1 MLQFLTGPAGCGKSV
16 LIQDTVISDAVKNPE
31 KKYFFIVPDQFTM
44 QTQMDIVKRHPAGG
58 IMNIDVLSFG
68 RLSYRIFEETGY
80 PDHPT
85 LDDTGKSLV
94 LRHIAG
100 DLSNSLPYLGKNLSK
115 IGYIHEIKS
124 RISEFMQYGLDPN
137 AVDIIASETTN
148 ELLRLKLSDLSK
160 IYRAFTEYN
169 KNKFVTNE
177 ETLGI
182 LAEKIKSSDILKGA
196 TIVFDGF
203 TGFTP
208 IQERVIREI
217 LKIAE
222 RVYIT
227 YELSLP
233 ETPDSESVETSLF
246 YMSKKSMERLKKIAE
261 EESVEVLETMDL
273 STSENKRLSARPDL
287 LFLEKNLFRFK
298 GEKYRGP
305 VENIFVTRCKNPSD
319 EVRNLILKIDE
330 LVRDHDYS
338 YRDIAVIAGDLET
351 YSDVVWDKFTMNNIP
366 FYLDRTSAVLLN
378 PFVEYIESAMEIII
392 KDYNYDSVL
401 RFLRSGFSNFT
412 EEETDAFDK
421 YIASLNLRGKRNYKK
436 PFTRVQR
443 GMKDPDRAL
452 LDAAKQDDLRARI
465 FDYISIID
473 KPFNT
478 CREFV
483 GFLYEF
489 IVKND
494 SFTKLSNMAAQFE
507 EAGDSVRAREYKQIY
522 RLIMELLD
530 TIVMLI
536 GDEEL
541 SIKEFYDIFSA
552 GIDEIQVGTLPEN
565 VDRVVVGD
573 LTRTRLKDI
582 KALFFLG
589 MNDGFVPK
597 AAEKTGILTGR
608 DKEVLRER
616 GIELSR
622 TAKEE
627 IYIQRLYLYMYLCK
641 PSQKLFIS
649 YSDKATD
656 GSSMKKSYVC
666 DAIIRMYEGLQEG
679 VQETAAKPENI
690 LNEKDGLG
698 VYSELLRTM
707 VREGIDAGDNKE
719 ALSFANALHRF
730 YAGEEHDGLHN
741 KIEEAAFFKYFPTD
755 LSKEVI
761 AALYGS
767 IIRLSISRMELFA
780 NCAYAHFLRYGMKL
794 KQEENFD
801 FNYMDLGNVCHGVL
815 ESFSNKLIGRG
826 LSFSDFDEETGK
838 TLVDEALAEY
848 AEKYEQG
855 ILKED
860 AERKYL
866 TEKIRKVLY
875 RTVDTLKFQASR
887 GMFKES
893 LFEYKFRSDLD
904 LNEAGPKTYLE
915 GKIDRI
921 DVYSTDSKV
930 YVKII
935 DYKSSQQSLDVTRI
949 YNGLSQQL
957 FMYLS
962 EAMKKESKDHPG
974 KEIVPSGM
982 FYYALM
988 NPFVE
993 EDTELSQEELNK
1005 EIYKK
1010 LQLDGSANSDLDNLR
1025 AIDKDIAE
1033 DSMVLPFKLRGSSLT
1048 ARSIKAVTPEEMQNA
1063 LNFVNEKAVSIAKEI
1078 INGSAEVKPVKIKDE
1093 TACAHCDY
1101 RSICKFDEALGY
1113 KYRRTDNVTQEEAK
1127 NAVFEGVSDGN

>member
-16 LIQDTVISDAVKNPE
+16 LIQDTVISDAMKNPE

-44 QTQMDIVKRHPAGG
+44 QTQMDIVKRHPNGG

-80 PDHPT
+80 PEYPA

-100 DLSNSLPYLGKNLSK
+100 DIAESLPYLGKNLNK

-124 RISEFMQYGLDPN
+124 RISEFMQYGLTPDE
-137 AVDIIASETTN
+137 VDIISAETQN

-160 IYRAFTEYN
+160 IYRAFNEYN

-182 LAEKIKSSDILKGA
+182 LAEKIKSSELLKGA
-196 TIVFDGF
+196 EVIFDGF

-208 IQERVIREI
+208 IQERVICEI
-217 LKIAE
+217 MKIAE
-222 RVYIT
+222 KVYIT

-233 ETPDSESVETSLF
+233 ETPDSELKETSLF
-246 YMSKKSMERLKKIAE
+246 YMSKKSMERLTKIAGD
-261 EESVEVLETMDL
+261 ESIEILSPIDL
-273 STSENKRLSARPDL
+273 SLEENKRLNGKPDL
-287 LFLEKNLFRFK
+287 LFLEKNLFRFT
-298 GEKYRGP
+298 GEKFKGD
-305 VENIFVTRCKNPSD
+305 VKNIHVTCCKNPAD
-319 EVRNLILKIDE
+319 EVKNLLLKIDE
-330 LVRDHDYS
+330 LVRNENYS

-366 FYLDRTSAVLLN
+366 FYIDRTNAVLLN

-392 KDYNYDSVL
+392 KDYSYDSVL
-401 RFLRSGFSNFT
+401 RFLRSGISYFT
-412 EEETDAFDK
+412 EEEKNAFDK
-421 YIASLNLRGKRNYKK
+421 YVASLNLRGKRNYKK

-443 GMKDPDRAL
+443 GMNDKDRAL
-452 LDAAKQDDLRARI
+452 LDAAKQDDLRARLFETI
-465 FDYISIID
+465 EIID
-473 KPFNT
+473 KPFKT
-478 CREFV
+478 CGEFV

-494 SFTKLSNMAAQFE
+494 SFAKLSARASEFE
-507 EAGDSVRAREYKQIY
+507 EAGDNVKAREYKQIY

-541 SIKEFYDIFSA
+541 SIKEFYDIFTA
-552 GIDEIQVGTLPEN
+552 GVNEIQVGTLPEN

-597 AAEKTGILTGR
+597 AQDKTGILTGR

-641 PSQKLFIS
+641 PGQKLYVS

-656 GSSMKKSYVC
+656 GTAMKKSYVC
-666 DAIIRMYEGLQEG
+666 DSILKMYEGLRE
-679 VQETAAKPENI
+679 EKADTAAKPENI
-690 LNEKDGLG
+690 LNLKDSLDA
-698 VYSELLRTM
+698 YSLLLRNA
-707 VREGIDAGDNKE
+707 VKDISDAKE
-719 ALSFANALHRF
+719 SSQNISFANALYRF
-730 YAGEEHDGLHN
+730 YLSEEQEGLHN
-741 KIEEAAFFKYFPTD
+741 KIEEAAFFKYFPSE

-767 IIRLSISRMELFA
+767 IIKVSISRMELFA

-826 LSFSDFDEETGK
+826 LTFSDFDDETGR
-838 TLVDEALAEY
+838 TLVDEALNEY

-855 ILKED
+855 ILNED

-875 RTVDTLKFQASR
+875 RTVDTLKFQAAR

-893 LFEYKFRSDLD
+893 LFEYKFKSDLD
-904 LNEAGPKTYLE
+904 LGDAGKKAYLE

-935 DYKSSQQSLDVTRI
+935 DYKSSKQSLDVTKI

-962 EAMKKESKDHPG
+962 EAMKKEEKDHPG
-974 KEIVPSGM
+974 KEILPSGM

-988 NPFVE
+988 NPFVDE
-993 EDTELSQEELNK
+993 SESMTQEELNK

-1010 LQLDGSANSDLDNLR
+1010 LQLDGSANSDLENLR
-1025 AIDKDIAE
+1025 AIDREIGE
-1033 DSMVLPFKLRGSSLT
+1033 DSMVLPFKLKGDSVST
-1048 ARSIKAVTPEEMQNA
+1048 TTIKALSVEEMQNA
-1063 LNFVNEKAVSIAKEI
+1063 LNFVNEKALSIAKEI
-1078 INGSAEVKPVKIKDE
+1078 VGGGVAVSPVKLKDE
-1093 TACAHCDY
+1093 AACANCDY
-1101 RSICKFDEALGY
+1101 RAICKFDESEGY
-1113 KYRRTDNVTQEEAK
+1113 TYRRTDTVSLEEAK
-1127 NAVFEGVSDGN
+1127 NAIFEGVSDGN